1 MKVSLAL
8 ATIVMASAAGSDRA
22 AESDKLTVVKIKE
35 ILLHRGGIK
44 IDSIMRMCNE
54 DNKEHS
60 TLSKDANSLCQD
72 FVNANTQA
80 NRPGYDVIEYL
91 PHYFLNEPGDI
102 YR

>member
-1 MKVSLAL
+1 MKESLAL
-8 ATIVMASAAGSDRA
+8 ATIVMACVTGSDK
-22 AESDKLTVVKIKE
+22 SDKLTVVKIKE

-44 IDSIMRMCNE
+44 IDSIMRMCSE

-60 TLSKDANSLCQD
+60 TLSKGADSLCQD

-80 NRPGYDVIEYL
+80 NRPGYEVIEYL
-91 PHYFLNEPGDI
+91 PHYFLNKPGDI